1 MKAIPEHERH
11 RLIFLAEQLGS
22 VRAAAKKCGR
32 ALSVAQRW
40 VDRAKRTGGV
50 AVASRKGRPRA
61 LSSTAARRAVELLLD
76 SDHGSGAAAAQ
87 QLHTEGHTA
96 AVVHRTTV
104 TRAARSQ
111 ASKDGA
117 PIGVLRGRP
126 AKQLTAATKQK
137 RLAFAQRNRNRDWR
151 SVMFTDRKKFLFLH
165 PGAKVRPCQWVRQGQ
180 RREAAAVNRPMAFN
194 VYMGVTVRGVTAVH
208 AVAGTSGRQ
217 HQHTNKKGQP
227 ARDITAGEYRE
238 VLTSTLLPGG
248 QARLGQWGLSAW
260 VLQQDNDPT
269 HRGAADI
276 IEGYNRSH
284 GTSIS
289 LLPNWPP
296 HSPDLS
302 PIENVWGMVQ
312 QRVNALGCQDFQS
325 FQRAVIQE
333 LKGVSKAVLGRLYA
347 SMPKRLALVEQ
358 RGGDKCGY

>member
-1 MKAIPEHERH
+1 MKAIPELKRSEVILWWR
-11 RLIFLAEQLGS
+11 ELGS
-22 VRAAAKKCGR
+22 VRAAARKCR
-32 ALSVAQRW
+32 VALSTAQRW
-40 VDRAKRTGGV
+40 VNRVKSTGGV

-61 LSSTAARRAVELLLD
+61 LSSTGARRAVELLLD
-76 SDHGSGAAAAQ
+76 SDHGSGTAAAQ

-104 TRAARSQ
+104 TRAAKSQ

-117 PIGVLRGRP
+117 PIRVLRGRP

-151 SVMFTDRKKFLFLH
+151 CVMFTDRKKFLFLH
-165 PGAKVRPCQWVRQGQ
+165 PGAKVRPSQWVREGQ
-180 RREAAAVNRPMAFN
+180 RREAAAVNCPMAFN

-208 AVAGTSGRQ
+208 AVAGTSGRK

-227 ARDITAGEYRE
+227 ARNITAGEYEE
-238 VLTSTLLPGG
+238 VLTRTLLPGG
-248 QARLGQWGLSAW
+248 QTKLGQWGLSAW
-260 VLQQDNDPT
+260 VLQQNNDPT
-269 HRGAADI
+269 HKKAAAI
-276 IEGYNRSH
+276 IDAYNKSH

-312 QRVNALGCQDFQS
+312 QRVNAMGCKDFES
-325 FQRAVIQE
+325 FQKAVIKE
-333 LKGVSKAVLGRLYA
+333 LQGVSKAVLGKLYA
-347 SMPKRLALVEQ
+347 SMPKRLAQVEQ

>member
-1 MKAIPEHERH
+1 MKAIPEQQRH
-11 RLIFLAEQLGS
+11 RLVFLAEELGS
-22 VRAAAKKCGR
+22 VRAAAKRCGV
-32 ALSVAQRW
+32 ALSTAQRW
-40 VDRAKRTGGV
+40 VSRGKITGGV

-61 LSSTAARRAVELLLD
+61 LNSTAARRAVELLLD
-76 SDHGSGAAAAQ
+76 SDHGTGSAAAQ

-104 TRAARSQ
+104 TRAAKSQ
-111 ASKDGA
+111 ASQDGA
-117 PIGVLRGRP
+117 PIRVLRGRP

-137 RLAFAQRNRNRDWR
+137 RLAFARSNRNREWR
-151 SVMFTDRKKFLFLH
+151 YVMFTDRKKFLFLH
-165 PGAKVRPCQWVRQGQ
+165 PGAKVRPSQWVREGQ

-194 VYMGVTVRGVTAVH
+194 VYMGVTMRGVTAVH
-208 AVAGTSGRQ
+208 AVAGTSGRE

-227 ARDITAGEYRE
+227 ARNITAGEYRE
-238 VLTSTLLPGG
+238 VLTRTLLPGG
-248 QARLGQWGLSAW
+248 QDKLGQWGLSAW

-269 HRGAADI
+269 HRGAAAI
-276 IEGYNRSH
+276 IEGYNKSH

-289 LLPNWPP
+289 LLPSWPP

-312 QRVNALGCQDFQS
+312 QRVNAMGCKDFES
-325 FQRAVIQE
+325 FKAAVIQE
-333 LKGVSKAVLGRLYA
+333 LQGVDKAVLGRLYA